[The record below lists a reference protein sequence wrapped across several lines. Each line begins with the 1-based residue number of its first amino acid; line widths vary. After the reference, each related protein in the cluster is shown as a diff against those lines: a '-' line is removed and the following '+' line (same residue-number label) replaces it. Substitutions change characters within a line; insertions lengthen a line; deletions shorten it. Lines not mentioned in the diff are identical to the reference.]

1 MRRREACVTRGR
13 MTRGETDDD
22 KTNLSRTLP
31 LPADSSSRPSYH
43 SLVLLLL
50 PTLGYFRP
58 LTLRP
63 SWPSVGFVIPARPSS
78 SRFTPYP
85 ARRAPA
91 SADER
96 SETEDAGYRGSGALQ
111 DEPTLESCPSV
122 LSPVPP
128 HPAPAPALFSLA
140 PRYGTERPTGR
151 LTPFGFPPEM
161 SEKDREARWPL
172 SFSSGVYRVVHRQA
186 LHFPGTLLLAWRLSP
201 KSRKE
206 RGMLDLP

>member
-1 MRRREACVTRGR
+1 
-13 MTRGETDDD
+13 MTGD
-22 KTNLSRTLP
+22 
-31 LPADSSSRPSYH
+31 
-43 SLVLLLL
+43 

-122 LSPVPP
+122 LTTRSTPRSLGLSLATLPPFPSVTSETSGDRGRMTRDQTSGTSGEREWWGQTGRFLFTYAARSVCHSIPYPHLYPSPPVP
-128 HPAPAPALFSLA
+128 
-140 PRYGTERPTGR
+140 GR
-151 LTPFGFPPEM
+151 WGG
-161 SEKDREARWPL
+161 D
-172 SFSSGVYRVVHRQA
+172 G
-186 LHFPGTLLLAWRLSP
+186 
-201 KSRKE
+201 
-206 RGMLDLP
+206 